1 MKKRACVF
9 SCLLCLMIFL
19 NGCVR
24 SGTKRELEALA
35 VVMGIA
41 MDKMDEKSGPESE
54 RLLLTA
60 QVVRNI
66 AISQNSSQ
74 SEGGGSA
81 SEGDLSKPYW
91 NVQVTGTDL
100 LEALRSAVHITNR
113 RPLRRTEPDS
123 GYRQR
128 ACGGRNRKIFRL
140 LFSRS

>member
-1 MKKRACVF
+1 MKNRACVF

-74 SEGGGSA
+74 SEEIGRA
-81 SEGDLSKPYW
+81 SCRER
-91 NVQVTGTDL
+91 V
-100 LEALRSAVHITNR
+100 
-113 RPLRRTEPDS
+113 
-123 GYRQR
+123 
-128 ACGGRNRKIFRL
+128 
-140 LFSRS
+140 